1 MKISLSKIARIK
13 TLKSPFPLECP
24 KSFKLLKQFRQAKS
38 QVLKQQRSLRTL
50 INFDFGHLLILLAL
64 RRRLLTKISSI
75 LVSGPNITV
84 DFRGVGP

>member
-50 INFDFGHLLILLAL
+50 VNFDFGHLLILLAL
-64 RRRLLTKISSI
+64 RTLDK
-75 LVSGPNITV
+75 
-84 DFRGVGP
+84 DFIHTGFWSKYHR